1 MFGIGDY
8 SFAPFKVAV
17 SGLHKQPRFRLIHP
31 AGGRPVMLDDTCY
44 FIACD
49 SARQAAL
56 VSALLNHRAAA
67 EFFLSLIFVDSK
79 RPVTK
84 RLLGRIDL
92 IELLKLVA
100 RRELLIDAEK
110 LLDLIPGNEIVGS
123 GSWPEDL
130 LSLLVQMQWENCADI
145 PNRGGRRGTQRQDS
159 H

>member
-145 PNRGGRRGTQRQDS
+145 PNRGGRRGTQRRDS